1 MKMIQ
6 IEQEDIASVV
16 SVLDSIE
23 ANLDKAIKMLDQ
35 LKKDLREMGDD
46 E

>member
-23 ANLDKAIKMLDQ
+23 ANLDNAIKMLDQ

-46 E
+46 A